1 MLLNMRTDEQD
12 VDLLTFVSLAAVTA
26 NVIVWLR
33 SEACSRD
40 QNAEQGK
47 RGEQN
52 SECGNDERAHVRSA
66 SMPCDD
72 DRKDRNDEAERE
84 SDLNAGGQIVATT
97 QRLES
102 FACLSV

>member
-1 MLLNMRTDEQD
+1 MENDERD
-12 VDLLTFVSLAAVTA
+12 VDLLTFTRIAAATA
-26 NVIVWLR
+26 NVIEWLR
-33 SEACSRD
+33 SEAGRRD

-84 SDLNAGGQIVATT
+84 SDLNAGRKIVAPP
-97 QRLES
+97 QRLKP
-102 FACLSV
+102 FACLAM